1 MYDEVDEKGEKV
13 FTKNEFI
20 GMECECMNDVS
31 PNSCNHSGMFR
42 DKYTGYFFAKLIITN
57 EVSYSKEYEDKIN
70 NMDNEV
76 LRQMT
81 ADDCPQ
87 VKYN

>member
-1 MYDEVDEKGEKV
+1 MDD
-13 FTKNEFI
+13 I
-20 GMECECMNDVS
+20 S

-57 EVSYSKEYEDKIN
+57 EVSYSEAYEKKIN
-70 NMDNEV
+70 AMNDEV
-76 LRQMT
+76 LRLMT
-81 ADDCPQ
+81 VDDCPQ